1 MKKIVTII
9 AFLAL
14 LISTA
19 DIQAQMLSES
29 AKRKFTVGVDIYTD
43 IWTVTKGDE
52 FVPAGYDN
60 RTINQ
65 GANVFF
71 MYNMPFKPESLS
83 GFSIGLAIRNQ
94 NSYSNSVIVN
104 IKSTDIA
111 FNVIEDLPYPD
122 RTIPLSYKRSKI
134 NLTYLDLP
142 AEVKYRTDK
151 GFKVGIGFK
160 VGYLIDSK
168 QKYVGEWPVA
178 FSFNN
183 PEEEDVQYNAVNDKQ
198 KKINQ
203 LEKWTF
209 GPTLRVG
216 YKWISLFGYYQIN
229 NIFINERGPEMRPI
243 SVGLTIT
250 PF

>member
-1 MKKIVTII
+1 MKKIITII
-9 AFLAL
+9 AFLAFL
-14 LISTA
+14 APAST
-19 DIQAQMLSES
+19 IQSQVLTES
-29 AKRKFTVGVDIYTD
+29 AKRKFTVGVDIFTD
-43 IWTVTKGDE
+43 IWMVDKQQPFIPE
-52 FVPAGYDN
+52 GYEN

-71 MYNMPFKPESLS
+71 MYNTSFKPESLS

-104 IKSTDIA
+104 IKSTDIV
-111 FNVIEDLPYPD
+111 FNVIEDLPHPD
-122 RTIPLSYKRSKI
+122 RSIPLSYKRSKI

-142 AEVKYRTDK
+142 AEIKFRTAK
-151 GFKVGIGFK
+151 GFKVGVGLK

-168 QKYVGEWPVA
+168 QKYVGEWPVD

-183 PEEEDVQYNAVNDKQ
+183 PDEEDVQYNAVNNKE

-203 LEKWTF
+203 LEKWTYGATF
-209 GPTLRVG
+209 RIG
-216 YKWISLFGYYQIN
+216 YKWISLFGYYQFN
-229 NIFINERGPEMRPI
+229 DIFTSERGPAMQPI

>member
-1 MKKIVTII
+1 MKKIITIF

-14 LISTA
+14 LISTT

-29 AKRKFTVGVDIYTD
+29 AKRKFTVGVDVFTD
-43 IWTVTKGDE
+43 VWLVNTGDA
-52 FVPAGYDN
+52 FVPSDYSN

-71 MYNMPFKPESLS
+71 MYNVPFKPESLS

-94 NSYSNSVIVN
+94 NSYSNSVIIN
-104 IKSTDIA
+104 IKDTDIK
-111 FNVIEDLPYPD
+111 FRVIEDLPHPD
-122 RTIPLSYKRSKI
+122 RNINLDYQRSKI
-134 NLTYLDLP
+134 NMTYLDLP
-142 AEVKYRTDK
+142 AEVKFRTDG
-151 GFKVGIGFK
+151 GFKVGIGLK

-178 FSFNN
+178 FGFEN
-183 PEEEDVQYNAVNDKQ
+183 EDETVEYNKVKDKQ
-198 KKINQ
+198 KGINQ
-203 LEKWTF
+203 LEKWTY
-209 GPTLRVG
+209 GATLRIG
-216 YKWISLFGYYQIN
+216 YKWVSLFGYYQFN
-229 NIFINERGPEMRPI
+229 KIFVSDRGPEMQPI